1 MAGMTST
8 KPYLF
13 RGIYEWIEDNNM
25 TPHIV
30 VDAVGQGVLVPQDY
44 VDDGQITLNISSGS
58 IELYQLDN
66 QMLHFSARF
75 NGISHE
81 LTIPMAFILGIY
93 ARENGQGMFFEAEEY
108 PELDIEEKK
117 PMALDKVKSVK
128 SEKAPTQESTK
139 QKDIEQ
145 KKLAPKKPKDKK
157 NKGETKRDSSHL
169 KIIK

>member
-13 RGIYEWIEDNNM
+13 RGIYEWIEDNGM

-30 VDAVGQGVLVPQDY
+30 VDASGQGVFVPQDY
-44 VDDGQITLNISSGS
+44 VDDGQITLNISSAS

-81 LTIPMAFILGIY
+81 LTIPMPFILGIY

-108 PELDIEEKK
+108 TENDIEEKK
-117 PMALDKVKSVK
+117 PVTLDEVKSGK
-128 SEKAPTQESTK
+128 SDENSQQHDSKQEKTEQAKRPAKTTKHKNES
-139 QKDIEQ
+139 
-145 KKLAPKKPKDKK
+145 
-157 NKGETKRDSSHL
+157 KRDSSHL